1 MFCVNP
7 VMWRLERLPVM
18 IVIQTDGVLGPVVTG
33 GKARW
38 VSTVSPGVGSVPSV
52 ASTVGQEGPEGCWWR
67 GLARVVVGHLV
78 GVAVVVTGVVRVEM

>member
-33 GKARW
+33 GQARW

-52 ASTVGQEGPEGCWWR
+52 ASTVGQEGPEGCRWR
-67 GLARVVVGHLV
+67 GLARGMVGHLV